1 MMHDCADDQI
11 VLRQELSSYLETQ
24 GLSSLTVLGTD
35 IFRLLHAPGKLLSPS
50 PPASRR
56 IPLGFWAVLP
66 LFIARYCQPAAPPLV
81 MQRVALAC
89 ELLHC
94 ALDYYDEIEDDDLSA
109 ERQDLG
115 DGRLLNAATTL
126 FVLSRRILASLVP
139 SLLSYER
146 YSQLTELV
154 DTELLL
160 AMDGQHRDILVEQ
173 RDMSD
178 MDPEEC
184 VLIAEAKAGTLVR
197 LVCRLAACAVD
208 ARDEVVHLFAQFGLH
223 LGIAFQLENDAHDL
237 EVALSSSPTDKPL
250 TCKSDLIRQKKTL
263 PVILAAMQY
272 AQLQKCSS
280 VADRNIQAEQDSS
293 VWNQAYA
300 DAIQASL
307 AGASYHRECIKN
319 LVPRLEAVQGVPL
332 PPVLRWLLGLDE
344 NEEMPS

>member
-1 MMHDCADDQI
+1 MHDCADDQI

-24 GLSSLTVLGTD
+24 GLSSFTVLGTD

-94 ALDYYDEIEDDDLSA
+94 ALDYYDELEDDDLSA

-160 AMDGQHRDILVEQ
+160 AMDGQHRDILVEL
-173 RDMSD
+173 R
-178 MDPEEC
+178 C
-184 VLIAEAKAGTLVR
+184 GR
-197 LVCRLAACAVD
+197 LR
-208 ARDEVVHLFAQFGLH
+208 
-223 LGIAFQLENDAHDL
+223 
-237 EVALSSSPTDKPL
+237 
-250 TCKSDLIRQKKTL
+250 
-263 PVILAAMQY
+263 
-272 AQLQKCSS
+272 
-280 VADRNIQAEQDSS
+280 
-293 VWNQAYA
+293 
-300 DAIQASL
+300 
-307 AGASYHRECIKN
+307 
-319 LVPRLEAVQGVPL
+319 
-332 PPVLRWLLGLDE
+332 
-344 NEEMPS
+344 